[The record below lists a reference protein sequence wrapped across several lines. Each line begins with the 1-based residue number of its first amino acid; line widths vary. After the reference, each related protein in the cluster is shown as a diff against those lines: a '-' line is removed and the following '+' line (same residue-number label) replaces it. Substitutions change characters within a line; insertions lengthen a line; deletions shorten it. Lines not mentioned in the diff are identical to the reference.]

1 LTEEVNE
8 NVTDYLGLGYKY
20 ADEKNFSQAEKYF
33 TLGFNKVRK
42 SEIVGYLDY
51 ILALS
56 ELYYNHGKY
65 IESLK
70 YSEIGLE
77 VYPYF
82 KEFNYFK
89 YNSLAKLNRL
99 AEFDQIVKTAQDIR
113 KYHSDSLIVACLKT
127 FSETNK
133 VNYYTIEKYLEWK
146 QPGYSLP
153 KAIRF
158 KRYPYPEYGGE
169 FYFNGNFAES
179 FNSFALG
186 CIWKAYNEKPE
197 RAASLLKQFD
207 LSNSPSELKFAV
219 AWYTMLAADFTSARK
234 QWDDIVINDFW
245 RISDC
250 QDYGKTMK
258 VKAGI
263 LKKNTVQVNA
273 GILKNQTVRWVY
285 DKKNQ
290 IVYQDSIAEY
300 LPNGTIRSIEVP
312 MDQRDTIKLIK
323 PFWYYEYN
331 DGREFVTLNPI
342 EAYRFKANLQ
352 FPIDDIIDCIK
363 SSGCINW
370 KSVSES
376 KKMALVNWGHSYLLS
391 GETIKAM
398 SIYQLFPSDFKFGE
412 DFQHMTYE
420 QVLKS
425 DWNDFVKSQLISKDK
440 IEKIQALIITNK

>member
-234 QWDDIVINDFW
+234 QWDDIVINAFW

-263 LKKNTVQVNA
+263 LKKNT
-273 GILKNQTVRWVY
+273 
-285 DKKNQ
+285 
-290 IVYQDSIAEY
+290 
-300 LPNGTIRSIEVP
+300 
-312 MDQRDTIKLIK
+312 
-323 PFWYYEYN
+323 
-331 DGREFVTLNPI
+331 
-342 EAYRFKANLQ
+342 FK
-352 FPIDDIIDCIK
+352 
-363 SSGCINW
+363 
-370 KSVSES
+370 
-376 KKMALVNWGHSYLLS
+376 
-391 GETIKAM
+391 
-398 SIYQLFPSDFKFGE
+398 
-412 DFQHMTYE
+412 
-420 QVLKS
+420 
-425 DWNDFVKSQLISKDK
+425 
-440 IEKIQALIITNK
+440 